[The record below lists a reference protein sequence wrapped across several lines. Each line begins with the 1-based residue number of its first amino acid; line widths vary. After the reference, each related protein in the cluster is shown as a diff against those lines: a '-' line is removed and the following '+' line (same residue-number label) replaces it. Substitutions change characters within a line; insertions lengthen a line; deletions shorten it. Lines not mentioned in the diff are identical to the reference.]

1 MILVVPVALL
11 LCAIAIMR
19 ARGSSGG
26 HCPYWFGAWTLVGA
40 SLTLS
45 FLTGFSIGL
54 LLLPFALGL
63 LVLVTRLSPHL
74 PEASGFVSGIGL
86 TLIVVAYLNRDNEPC
101 PASGTLELA
110 PGQHSVSCGGLDP
123 HPWLYS
129 GIALTAT
136 GLLLYAASRR
146 HA

>member
-1 MILVVPVALL
+1 MILVFPVALL
-11 LCAIAIMR
+11 LCAIAIIR

-26 HCPYWFGAWTLVGA
+26 RGPHWFAAWMLVGA

-54 LLLPFALGL
+54 LLLPFALCL
-63 LVLVTRLSPHL
+63 LVLVTRLSPQL

-86 TLIVVAYLNRDNEPC
+86 TLVVVAFLNRDYEPC
-101 PASGTLELA
+101 PANGRLDLA
-110 PGQHSVSCGGLDP
+110 PGQHSVSCGGFDP
-123 HPWLYS
+123 HPWLYA
-129 GIALTAT
+129 GIAFTAT

-146 HA
+146 RA

>member
-1 MILVVPVALL
+1 MILVFPVALL
-11 LCAIAIMR
+11 LCAIAIVR

-26 HCPYWFGAWTLVGA
+26 QGLQWFGAWLLVGA
-40 SLTLS
+40 ALTLS

-54 LLLPFALGL
+54 LLLPFALVL

-86 TLIVVAYLNRDNEPC
+86 TLIVIAYLNRDNEPC

-110 PGQHSVSCGGLDP
+110 PGQHSVSCGGFDP
-123 HPWLYS
+123 HPWLYA
-129 GIALTAT
+129 GLALSAT
-136 GLLLYAASRR
+136 GLLLYSVSRR
-146 HA
+146 RA